1 MTLANPP
8 LPSLPPLQIGEY
20 TIPVPIIQGGM
31 GVRVSAH
38 RLASAVANEGGV
50 GIIATV
56 ALSLASKYYK
66 KGKDYYQA
74 NIKALIDEL
83 NLAREA
89 SPQGIIGTNCMVA
102 IRDFEAMV
110 RTSVAHGADLII
122 SGAGLPLRLPEFA
135 ASRPKTALVPIVSS
149 LRAARLLAARW
160 RKLYRRLPDAILF
173 EDPNTAGGHL
183 GVRRNQLFSEEYS
196 TAQVVPQLAEWSR
209 SEYNDE
215 IPIITAGGIWDRA
228 DIDRAF
234 SLGAKG
240 VQMASRFLC
249 TYECDA
255 DERYKQAFI
264 DAKESDVVIID
275 SPAGLPGRALFTPF
289 TRTLMQGGKVASKC
303 FATCL
308 EECTCREAK
317 DAFCIAEALHRAQ
330 QGDLERG
337 LIFTGTNGVR
347 HTHMSHVRDI
357 FQELLTGQTS
367 EESALPAAS
376 A

>member
-1 MTLANPP
+1 MTISAAD
-8 LPSLPPLQIGEY
+8 LPALPPLQIGEY
-20 TIPVPIIQGGM
+20 TIPIPIIQGGM

-83 NLAREA
+83 QLCQEL
-89 SPQGIIGTNCMVA
+89 SPKGIIGTNCMVA

-110 RTSVAHGADLII
+110 RTSVEHGAHIII

-135 ASRPKTALVPIVSS
+135 ASHPQTALVPIVSS
-149 LRAARLLAARW
+149 LRAARLLAKRW
-160 RKLYRRLPDAILF
+160 YKLYKRLPDAILF

-183 GVRRNQLFSEEYS
+183 GIRRDQINSNEFNSD
-196 TAQVVPQLAEWSR
+196 TVVPQLAEWSR
-209 SEYNDE
+209 KQYNDE
-215 IPIITAGGIWDRA
+215 IPIITAGGIWDRN
-228 DIDRAF
+228 DIDHAL

-249 TYECDA
+249 THECDA
-255 DERYKQAFI
+255 KDNYKQAFI
-264 DAKESDVVIID
+264 NASASDVVIVD
-275 SPAGLPGRALFTPF
+275 SPAGLPGRALNTPF
-289 TRTLMQGGKVASKC
+289 TKTLFSGGDVADRC

-308 EECTCREAK
+308 ESCSCREEK
-317 DAFCIAEALHRAQ
+317 EAFCIAEALHRAQ
-330 QGDLERG
+330 QGDMQNG
-337 LIFTGTNGVR
+337 LVFTGTNGVR
-347 HTHMSHVRDI
+347 HTRMSHVHEI
-357 FQELLTGQTS
+357 FKELTTG
-367 EESALPAAS
+367 
-376 A
+376 

>member
-1 MTLANPP
+1 MPP
-8 LPSLPPLQIGEY
+8 LPSLQIGEY

-74 NIKALIDEL
+74 NVKALIDEL
-83 NLAREA
+83 HLAREA

-110 RTSVAHGADLII
+110 RTSVEYGANMII

-135 ASRPKTALVPIVSS
+135 ASRPSTALIPIVSS

-183 GVRRNQLFSEEYS
+183 GVRRNQLFSEEYAS
-196 TAQVVPQLAEWSR
+196 EQVVPQLAEWSR

-228 DIDRAF
+228 DIDRALA
-234 SLGAKG
+234 LGAKG

-255 DERYKQAFI
+255 DQRYKQAFI

-275 SPAGLPGRALFTPF
+275 SPAGLPGRALNTPF
-289 TRTLMQGGKVASKC
+289 TRTLFQGGKVANKC

-308 EECTCREAK
+308 EECTCRAAK

-347 HTHMSHVRDI
+347 HTRMSHVSDI
-357 FQELLTGQTS
+357 FRELLTGQAD
-367 EESALPAAS
+367 EAAVAQPVPS
-376 A
+376 

>member
-1 MTLANPP
+1 MTASAVALPP
-8 LPSLPPLQIGEY
+8 LPALKIGEH

-31 GVRVSAH
+31 GVRVSAN

-50 GIIATV
+50 GIVATV

-83 NLAREA
+83 RLCHEA
-89 SPQGIIGTNCMVA
+89 SPGGIIGTNCMVA

-110 RTSVAHGADLII
+110 RTSVEHGAHMII

-135 ASRPKTALVPIVSS
+135 ASRPSTALVPIISS
-149 LRAARLLAARW
+149 LRAARLLAQRW
-160 RKLYRRLPDAILF
+160 RKLYHRLPDAILF

-196 TAQVVPQLAEWSR
+196 SDRVVPQLAEWSR
-209 SEYNDE
+209 TEYGDE
-215 IPIITAGGIWDRA
+215 IPIITAGGIWNRR
-228 DIDRAF
+228 DIDHAF

-255 DERYKQAFI
+255 HPRFKQAFI
-264 DAKESDVVIID
+264 DAQESDVVIVD
-275 SPAGLPGRALFTPF
+275 SPAGLPGRALNTPF
-289 TRTLMQGGKVASKC
+289 TRTLFHGGRVASKC

-308 EECTCREAK
+308 DACSCRESK

-330 QGDLERG
+330 QGDMEHG
-337 LIFTGTNGVR
+337 LVFTGTNGVR
-347 HTHMSHVRDI
+347 HTRMSHVRDI
-357 FQELLTGQTS
+357 FRELMTGQGDA
-367 EESALPAAS
+367 ED
-376 A
+376 

>member
-1 MTLANPP
+1 MTIHAALAP
-8 LPSLPPLQIGEY
+8 LPSLQIGEY

-31 GVRVSAH
+31 GVRVSVH

-83 NLAREA
+83 CLSHEL
-89 SPQGIIGTNCMVA
+89 SPKGIIGTNCMVA

-110 RTSVAHGADLII
+110 RTSVEHGAHMII

-135 ASRPKTALVPIVSS
+135 AGNPRTALIPIVSS
-149 LRAARLLAARW
+149 QRAARLLAKRW
-160 RKLYRRLPDAILF
+160 RKLYKRIPDAILF

-183 GVRRNQLFSEEYS
+183 GVRRDQLFSEES
-196 TAQVVPQLAEWSR
+196 TSERVVPQLAEWSR
-209 SEYNDE
+209 TEYGDE
-215 IPIITAGGIWDRA
+215 IPIISAGGIWDRK
-228 DIDRAF
+228 DIDRAL

-249 TYECDA
+249 THECDA
-255 DERYKQAFI
+255 DQRYKQAFI

-275 SPAGLPGRALFTPF
+275 SPARLPGRALNTPF
-289 TRTLMQGGKVASKC
+289 TRTLFHGGEVANKC
-303 FATCL
+303 VATCL
-308 EECTCREAK
+308 SSCSCREEK

-330 QGDLERG
+330 QGDIERG
-337 LIFTGTNGVR
+337 LVFTGTNGVR

-357 FQELLTGQTS
+357 FTELTTGRTNHG
-367 EESALPAAS
+367 
-376 A
+376 